1 MKNKKKKDSFIKNN
15 GKIIIAVAVILIL
28 LIGGTYAWLRVTLT
42 GSKVNTI
49 TAGVLEMELDERA
62 TNGIELLEAVPTS
75 DETGK
80 KGTPYKFVMENTG
93 NILSNYTLSLESQP
107 LDILGEDTLKKMPQ
121 NRIKYNLK
129 KTLKKKVGENRD
141 SANDTVIS
149 SDNEG
154 IISILNPQYNSDT
167 EENMQEITIDSG
179 SLEPKY
185 YIEYELVLWLD
196 KDATYEEMKDTAYI
210 GKIKIDATQ

>member
-1 MKNKKKKDSFIKNN
+1 MKNKKKKDSFIKKN

-28 LIGGTYAWLRVTLT
+28 LIGGTYTWLRVTLT

>member
-1 MKNKKKKDSFIKNN
+1 MKNKKKKDSFIKKN

-93 NILSNYTLSLESQP
+93 NILSNYTLSLESQT

-129 KTLKKKVGENRD
+129 KTIKKKVGENRD

-154 IISILNPQYNSDT
+154 IISILNPQYNSDA
-167 EENMQEITIDSG
+167 EENMQAITIDSG

>member
-1 MKNKKKKDSFIKNN
+1 MKNKKKKDSFIKKN

-62 TNGIELLEAVPTS
+62 TNGIELLEAVTTS

>member
-1 MKNKKKKDSFIKNN
+1 MKNKKKKDSFIKKN

-93 NILSNYTLSLESQP
+93 NILSNYTLSLESQT

-129 KTLKKKVGENRD
+129 KTIKKKVGENRD

-154 IISILNPQYNSDT
+154 IISILNPQYNSDS

>member
-1 MKNKKKKDSFIKNN
+1 MKNKKKKDSFIKKN

>member
-1 MKNKKKKDSFIKNN
+1 MKNKKKNDSFIKTN
-15 GKIIIAVAVILIL
+15 GKIIIIVVLILTL

-49 TAGVLEMELDERA
+49 IAGVLEMELDERA
-62 TNGIELLEAVPTS
+62 TNGIELLKAVPTL

-93 NILSNYTLSLESQP
+93 NILSNYTVSLESQP
-107 LDILGEDTLKKMPQ
+107 LDALEDSKLKNMPQ

-129 KTLKKKVGENRD
+129 KTIKKKIGENRD
-141 SANDTVIS
+141 SENDIVIS

-154 IISILNPQYNSDT
+154 VISILNSQYNSGT
-167 EENMQEITIDSG
+167 EENSKEIAIDSG

-196 KDATYEEMKDTAYI
+196 KDATYEEMQNTAYI